1 MSLPILPKAFASVTD
16 FGQLISVYRTECPNR
31 WPAVRRWAI
40 TLVVL
45 AVIGGLCYLT
55 QSEMRRRGFETLSVA
70 GVLLG
75 YMGTGVVGVVGLIVF
90 AFMFL
95 TDWLFL
101 GRNPQVVAV
110 YEHGL
115 ANYDQGRIEVVDWKD
130 IRSIN
135 EFTDNPASRF
145 IVRYDIDYGTDR
157 KFSVSHFIP
166 GLNEL
171 IIQVREN
178 VAKNQSLPGIPI

>member
-31 WPAVRRWAI
+31 WPAVRRWAM

-75 YMGTGVVGVVGLIVF
+75 YT
-90 AFMFL
+90 
-95 TDWLFL
+95 
-101 GRNPQVVAV
+101 
-110 YEHGL
+110 
-115 ANYDQGRIEVVDWKD
+115 
-130 IRSIN
+130 
-135 EFTDNPASRF
+135 
-145 IVRYDIDYGTDR
+145 
-157 KFSVSHFIP
+157 
-166 GLNEL
+166 EL

-178 VAKNQSLPGIPI
+178 VAKNQPLPGIPI